1 MGLGWPGVL
10 SFYSMSQPFST
21 AQQPRDDVLAVFV
34 HEFGVV
40 LFFDFSMFRWALGL
54 WSVPAEDY
62 YHRDDWIRGYDL
74 LL

>member
-1 MGLGWPGVL
+1 
-10 SFYSMSQPFST
+10 MSQPFST

-54 WSVPAEDY
+54 FGAFQQRIIITVT
-62 YHRDDWIRGYDL
+62 IGYEGTTCYFNDCNPRL
-74 LL
+74 EKTR